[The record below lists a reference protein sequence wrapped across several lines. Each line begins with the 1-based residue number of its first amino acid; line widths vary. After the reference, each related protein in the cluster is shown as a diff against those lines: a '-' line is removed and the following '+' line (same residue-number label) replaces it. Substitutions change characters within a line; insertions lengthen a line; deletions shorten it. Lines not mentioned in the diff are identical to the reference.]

1 MHVTLGRGETSG
13 PLTLD
18 PEPGLPVL
26 LALPHFLN
34 NRGNIISTLKKTLKK
49 E

>member
-1 MHVTLGRGETSG
+1 MHVTLGKKTPKPSG

-26 LALPHFLN
+26 LALPYFF
-34 NRGNIISTLKKTLKK
+34 KQ
-49 E
+49 